1 MMCRFSQLRRKEVIN
16 ICDGSRLGCVGDLEL
31 CIPEGTV
38 KALIVFGPC
47 RFFGLFGRGEDYY
60 IPWDCVQRF
69 GEDIIL
75 IDKPFQRRDF
85 ERLPSGAVAGRT
97 RAMLKIQ
104 DGCTNF
110 CTYCIIPYTRGRVRS
125 LPPERCLLRP
135 TWHCRSVCRTCDR
148 HGFPRRR
155 PGRHNCR

>member
-1 MMCRFSQLRRKEVIN
+1 MCRFSQLRRKEVIN

-75 IDKPFQRRDF
+75 IDKPLPAPGGGK
-85 ERLPSGAVAGRT
+85 EKAALVKKRLCPS
-97 RAMLKIQ
+97 RAQ
-104 DGCTNF
+104 PSF
-110 CTYCIIPYTRGRVRS
+110 FS
-125 LPPERCLLRP
+125 LSKE
-135 TWHCRSVCRTCDR
+135 
-148 HGFPRRR
+148 PR
-155 PGRHNCR
+155 

>member
-1 MMCRFSQLRRKEVIN
+1 MCRFSQLRRKEVIN

-75 IDKPFQRRDF
+75 STSPSSAGRGKRK
-85 ERLPSGAVAGRT
+85 SGAG
-97 RAMLKIQ
+97 KKS
-104 DGCTNF
+104 GCVPPGHSRLF
-110 CTYCIIPYTRGRVRS
+110 S
-125 LPPERCLLRP
+125 LSKE
-135 TWHCRSVCRTCDR
+135 
-148 HGFPRRR
+148 PR
-155 PGRHNCR
+155 